1 MTNVLWDM
9 ILCEQGAVAIVVKG
23 DALLRVCFKCSAQ
36 EVSAE
41 IKRLHPLAKQ
51 ASVPLI
57 KSWLDQVREYFVG
70 ERQFF
75 SVEFADVALSDFARK
90 VHQAL
95 AEVPYGQ
102 VVTYGELAA
111 KVGSPMAAR
120 AVGRVM
126 SSNPFPLIVPC
137 HRVVNADGSIGQYSA
152 GDGTTTKAWLI
163 DFENNCAVK
172 SNSSRLPGR

>member
-1 MTNVLWDM
+1 M
-9 ILCEQGAVAIVVKG
+9 ISCEQGAVAIVVRG
-23 DALLRVCFKCSAQ
+23 DALLRVCFKRSSQDVA
-36 EVSAE
+36 AE
-41 IKRLHPLAKQ
+41 IKRLHPTAKQ

-57 KSWLDQVREYFVG
+57 ENWLDQLREYFVG

-75 SVEFADVALSDFARK
+75 SVQFADVALSDFARK
-90 VHQAL
+90 VHLAL
-95 AEVPYGQ
+95 GEVPFGQ

-126 SSNPFPLIVPC
+126 SSNPFPLFVPC
-137 HRVVNADGSIGQYSA
+137 HRVVNAGGSIGQYSS

-163 DFENNCAVK
+163 NFENNCAVK
-172 SNSSRLPGR
+172 SNSKP